1 MQIYD
6 NMPKEQNLGKRIVLE
21 FLDFIRYKIEN
32 DSLTLEE
39 ADSIAKTLESGL
51 NLTGTA
57 DDFARFYGKSKTNVT
72 TVIDRKMLPKPR
84 RLVIHSFNAFRK
96 VIPKGWIH
104 KET

>member
-1 MQIYD
+1 
-6 NMPKEQNLGKRIVLE
+6 MPKEQNLGKRIVLE

-39 ADSIAKTLESGL
+39 ADSIARTLESGL
-51 NLTGTA
+51 DLTGTA
-57 DDFARFYGKSKTNVT
+57 DDFARFYGKTKTNIT

-96 VIPKGWIH
+96 VVPSSWIH
-104 KET
+104 KKT